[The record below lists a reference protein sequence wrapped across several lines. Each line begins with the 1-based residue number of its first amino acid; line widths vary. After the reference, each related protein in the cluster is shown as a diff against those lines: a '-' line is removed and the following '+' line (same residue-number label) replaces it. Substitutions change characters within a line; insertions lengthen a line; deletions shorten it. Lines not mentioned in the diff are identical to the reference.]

1 MCARCSNRLKAL
13 LGPVLIGV
21 NTDPRLAVD
30 SRKKVVAGTLDE
42 NIGHA
47 KALNEAGISSMRK

>member
-1 MCARCSNRLKAL
+1 MKEGCGRNK
-13 LGPVLIGV
+13 
-21 NTDPRLAVD
+21 
-30 SRKKVVAGTLDE
+30 DE